1 MPSKKRATPVSLQ
14 PLDALFGTNEESI
27 NGISEI
33 AIGSL
38 HPFPNHPFQVRDDKK
53 MEELS
58 ESIIQY
64 GVLVPGIVRLRESGG
79 YELVAGHRRKRACEL
94 AGLEKMPV
102 IIKDLTDDEST
113 VIMVDSN
120 IQRENLLYSEK
131 AFAYRMKYEA
141 LKRQGRR
148 TDLTLVQV
156 EPKLKKRWAA
166 EMVGTEVGETMST
179 IKRYIRLTYLSNY
192 LLEFVDKNELP
203 FTVAVDLSYLKS
215 NEQSL
220 LLAFIGTTKKM
231 PNGSQAKKL
240 KELSQQKELTG
251 EDIEKILRGEAKV
264 NYQKIS
270 FSEKQLQKYFP
281 PDYKKEQI
289 EKIIFQ
295 LLDSWK
301 AQTEQRG

>member
-120 IQRENLLYSEK
+120 IQRENIQPSEK
-131 AFAYRMKYEA
+131 AKAYKIKYDAMKNQVTEIDFQA
-141 LKRQGRR
+141 L
-148 TDLTLVQV
+148 V
-156 EPKLKKRWAA
+156 
-166 EMVGTEVGETMST
+166 
-179 IKRYIRLTYLSNY
+179 
-192 LLEFVDKNELP
+192 
-203 FTVAVDLSYLKS
+203 S
-215 NEQSL
+215 NEKVHSVAEVVL
-220 LLAFIGTTKKM
+220 LNHEKVLDGILQQKLEEISYKALPAALVDRIEIDVESMKIGDAVLVKDLAIASNPDIDLMTDPEAVVVTVTRVHNAPAEEETEETDADAAADTKKDA
-231 PNGSQAKKL
+231 AKK
-240 KELSQQKELTG
+240 E
-251 EDIEKILRGEAKV
+251 EK
-264 NYQKIS
+264 
-270 FSEKQLQKYFP
+270 
-281 PDYKKEQI
+281 
-289 EKIIFQ
+289 
-295 LLDSWK
+295 
-301 AQTEQRG
+301 

>member
-1 MPSKKRATPVSLQ
+1 
-14 PLDALFGTNEESI
+14 
-27 NGISEI
+27 
-33 AIGSL
+33 
-38 HPFPNHPFQVRDDKK
+38 
-53 MEELS
+53 
-58 ESIIQY
+58 
-64 GVLVPGIVRLRESGG
+64 
-79 YELVAGHRRKRACEL
+79 
-94 AGLEKMPV
+94 
-102 IIKDLTDDEST
+102 
-113 VIMVDSN
+113 
-120 IQRENLLYSEK
+120 
-131 AFAYRMKYEA
+131 
-141 LKRQGRR
+141 
-148 TDLTLVQV
+148 
-156 EPKLKKRWAA
+156 
-166 EMVGTEVGETMST
+166 MVGTEVGETMST

-192 LLEFVDKNELP
+192 LLKFVDKNELP

-220 LLAFIGTTKKM
+220 LLALIGTTKKM